1 MKYKAEQF
9 LRSFFH
15 NSKEIRWFPSGNKPE
30 ETEVLCTMK
39 KFQDGRS
46 FPLEQG
52 SRKKY
57 YLQTGPQG
65 WLFFSSSSQGLSNLL
80 IGGGGGEVVPI
91 SLSVFRA
98 SFSHKNLYRALQSLL
113 VPNISFQQVEYSDN
127 SLPEWL
133 HSHKKKW

>member
-65 WLFFSSSSQGLSNLL
+65 CLFFSSSSQGLSNLL
-80 IGGGGGEVVPI
+80 IGGGGE
-91 SLSVFRA
+91 
-98 SFSHKNLYRALQSLL
+98 KLYQFLCLCL
-113 VPNISFQQVEYSDN
+113 G
-127 SLPEWL
+127 LPSATRIFTEL
-133 HSHKKKW
+133 YKAY

>member
-65 WLFFSSSSQGLSNLL
+65 CLFFSSSSQGLSNLL
-80 IGGGGGEVVPI
+80 IGGGGGE
-91 SLSVFRA
+91 
-98 SFSHKNLYRALQSLL
+98 KLYQFLCLCL
-113 VPNISFQQVEYSDN
+113 G
-127 SLPEWL
+127 LPSATRIFTEL
-133 HSHKKKW
+133 YKAY